1 MDNKHLNVKNFNIVK
16 QFRKLCIQILDN
28 IGVDMK
34 SEIHDHEVSSLNVS
48 NPEAGSRNESK
59 EFMLLEE
66 NLLDSD
72 ETSDTES
79 FKCELPH
86 SGRSGIGSKGKNLP
100 GAPVIEVINVKK
112 SYTLGDMEVPILR
125 DINLT
130 VYEGEF
136 LAIMGPSGSG
146 KSTLMNLIG
155 FLDRPTEGKIMI
167 KGLDVNELSDKEVA
181 RLRGLEIGFV
191 FQTFNLIPRL
201 TALENVELPT
211 YANSREGVD
220 ARKRAKE
227 LLSMVGLADR
237 MHHKPGELSGGQ
249 SQRVAIARALINDP
263 AILLADEPT
272 GNLDSKTGCEI
283 LGMFT
288 RLNEDGRTIVM
299 ITHDPEIAK
308 YADRVVLVKDG
319 IVQSNVE

>member
-1 MDNKHLNVKNFNIVK
+1 
-16 QFRKLCIQILDN
+16 
-28 IGVDMK
+28 MK
-34 SEIHDHEVSSLNVS
+34 SKMLGHEVSSSVIS
-48 NPEAGSRNESK
+48 NTEAGKRNENK
-59 EFMLLEE
+59 ENIPLNESISA
-66 NLLDSD
+66 SD
-72 ETSDTES
+72 ETSDKEP

-86 SGRSGIGSKGKNLP
+86 SGRSDSGGKGKNLP
-100 GAPVIEVINVKK
+100 GVPVIEVINVKK
-112 SYTLGDMEVPILR
+112 SYTLGGMEVPILR
-125 DINLT
+125 NINLT

-155 FLDRPTEGKIMI
+155 FLDRPTEGKILI
-167 KGLDVNELSDKEVA
+167 KGLDINELSDKEVA

-211 YANSREGVD
+211 YANSREGVN

-227 LLSMVGLADR
+227 LLNMVGLADR
-237 MHHKPGELSGGQ
+237 MNHRPGELSGGQ

-288 RLNEDGRTIVM
+288 RLNEEGRTIVM
-299 ITHDPEIAK
+299 ITHDPDIAK

-319 IVQSNVE
+319 IIQSNTE